1 MKPMFMMQ
9 KVLEKCAEHFEG
21 DAAHHG
27 VMAKAWEDDSEQQA
41 SHNERGEACS
51 KLAKTCR
58 SLADKCDKAED
69 IADLEKLFGDK
80 ADEMQP
86 SEIVGVLPDAPVTKG
101 RPVPRFGAPAIAI
114 ESVDKE
120 FRKLVS
126 IEDGTETETA

>member
-1 MKPMFMMQ
+1 MKPAFLMK

-21 DAAHHG
+21 DAAHH
-27 VMAKAWEDDSEQQA
+27 VTMSKAWEEDSEQHA
-41 SHNERGEACS
+41 SHNERGEACG
-51 KLAKTCR
+51 KMAKTCR
-58 SLADKCDKAED
+58 SLAEKCDKAEG

-86 SEIVGVLPDAPVTKG
+86 SEVFGVLPDAPVSKG
-101 RPVPRFGAPAIAI
+101 RAIPRFGAPAIAI